1 MTEDA
6 EDRQMSGAVVC
17 LPSSRLRLA
26 FIEIVLAI
34 VRH

>member
-17 LPSSRLRLA
+17 LPSSLRLA